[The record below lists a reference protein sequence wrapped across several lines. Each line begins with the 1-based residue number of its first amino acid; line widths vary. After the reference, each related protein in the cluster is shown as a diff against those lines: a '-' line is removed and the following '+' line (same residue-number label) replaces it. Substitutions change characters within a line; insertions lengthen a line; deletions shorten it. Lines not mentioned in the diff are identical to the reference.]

1 MDFPNQV
8 VPMYEPAIPLAY
20 QLYDENAS
28 FDERLINLKG
38 RRDIFHMLSPID
50 QQQLIA
56 DINKFKQDFAIYIA
70 NIKGEEQDA
79 RGSKK
84 RKKHTRRKRR
94 RGKKKSEKRKRRRGD
109 KKSKKRGKSRGK

>member
-1 MDFPNQV
+1 MNQV
-8 VPMYEPAIPLAY
+8 VPMYEPAIPIAY

-28 FDERLINLKG
+28 FDDRLINLKG
-38 RRDIFHMLSPID
+38 RRDIFHMLSLID

-56 DINKFKQDFAIYIA
+56 DINKFEQDFAIYIA

-94 RGKKKSEKRKRRRGD
+94 RGKKKSEKGKRRKGKEKSD
-109 KKSKKRGKSRGK
+109 KRSKSRGK